1 MNDLIKRI
9 KENNC
14 VTFEIQDEFFKGK
27 DYIYI
32 RDWLENHG
40 LDRHMIIDKKS
51 AGIIIVIRNSTTQ
64 KLLLQIRSTE
74 ESRVGIFGGGIED
87 NETPIDSAIRELKE
101 ELNIDVKPEQLEFLS
116 INNHIL
122 TYGNGDKVHYIA
134 HMYVLELS
142 EFPAIKLD
150 FESNGVLY
158 VDRDSIKNYINI
170 DREDVFKIH
179 NYWLKDINKV
189 LEE

>member
-1 MNDLIKRI
+1 MEELVKKIQ
-9 KENNC
+9 EQNC

-51 AGIIIVIRNSTTQ
+51 AGVIIVIRNSTTQ

-87 NETPIDSAIRELKE
+87 NETPIESAIRELKE

>member
-1 MNDLIKRI
+1 MEELVKKIQ
-9 KENNC
+9 EQNC

-51 AGIIIVIRNSTTQ
+51 AGIIIVIRNRTTQ

-87 NETPIDSAIRELKE
+87 NETPIESAIRELKE

-116 INNHIL
+116 INSHIL

>member
-1 MNDLIKRI
+1 MEELVKKIQ
-9 KENNC
+9 EQNC
-14 VTFEIQDEFFKGK
+14 ITFEIQDEFFKEK

-87 NETPIDSAIRELKE
+87 NETPIESAIRELKE

-116 INNHIL
+116 INSHIL

>member
-1 MNDLIKRI
+1 MEELVKKIQ
-9 KENNC
+9 EQNC
-14 VTFEIQDEFFKGK
+14 ITFEIQDEFFKGK

>member
-1 MNDLIKRI
+1 MEELVKKIQ
-9 KENNC
+9 EHNC

-142 EFPAIKLD
+142 EFPAITLD

-179 NYWLKDINKV
+179 KYRLKDINKIM
-189 LEE
+189 EE

>member
-1 MNDLIKRI
+1 MEELVKKIQ
-9 KENNC
+9 EHNC

-158 VDRDSIKNYINI
+158 VDRDSIKNYVNI

>member
-1 MNDLIKRI
+1 MEELVKKIQ
-9 KENNC
+9 EQNC

-40 LDRHMIIDKKS
+40 FDRHMIIDKKS

-87 NETPIDSAIRELKE
+87 NETPIESAIRELKE

-116 INNHIL
+116 INSHIL

>member
-1 MNDLIKRI
+1 MINK
-9 KENNC
+9 KENENYL
-14 VTFEIQDEFFKGK
+14 EFA
-27 DYIYI
+27 
-32 RDWLENHG
+32 
-40 LDRHMIIDKKS
+40 DRI
-51 AGIIIVIRNSTTQ
+51 TQ

-101 ELNIDVKPEQLEFLS
+101 ELNVDVKPEQLEFLS

-142 EFPAIKLD
+142 EFPAITLD

>member
-1 MNDLIKRI
+1 MEELVKKIQ
-9 KENNC
+9 EQNC
-14 VTFEIQDEFFKGK
+14 ITFEIQDEFFKGK

-87 NETPIDSAIRELKE
+87 NETPIESAIRELKE

-170 DREDVFKIH
+170 YREDVFKIH

>member
-1 MNDLIKRI
+1 MEELVKKIQ
-9 KENNC
+9 EHNC

>member
-1 MNDLIKRI
+1 MEELIKKI
-9 KENNC
+9 QEQNC
-14 VTFEIQDEFFKGK
+14 ITFEIQDKFFKGK

-40 LDRHMIIDKKS
+40 FDRHMIIDKRS
-51 AGIIIVIRNSTTQ
+51 VGIIIVIRNGTSK

-87 NETPIDSAIRELKE
+87 DETPIDSAIRELKE

-122 TYGNGDKVHYIA
+122 VYSNGDRVHYIA
-134 HMYVLELS
+134 QMYTLELK

-150 FESNGVLY
+150 IESNGVLF
-158 VDRDSIKNYINI
+158 VDKDSIKSYINI

>member
-1 MNDLIKRI
+1 MDDLIKRI

-32 RDWLENHG
+32 RDWLENHD

-87 NETPIDSAIRELKE
+87 NETPINAAIRELKE

-116 INNHIL
+116 INDHIL
-122 TYGNGDKVHYIA
+122 TYGNGDKVHYMA
-134 HMYVLELS
+134 YMYTLELC

-150 FESNGVLY
+150 FESNGVLC
-158 VDRDSIKNYINI
+158 VDKDSIKNYINI

>member
-1 MNDLIKRI
+1 MEELVKKIQ
-9 KENNC
+9 EQNC
-14 VTFEIQDEFFKGK
+14 VTFEIQDDFFKGK

-101 ELNIDVKPEQLEFLS
+101 ELNVDVKPEQLEFLS

>member
-1 MNDLIKRI
+1 MEELVKKIQ
-9 KENNC
+9 EHNC

-40 LDRHMIIDKKS
+40 FDRHMIIDKKS

-101 ELNIDVKPEQLEFLS
+101 ELNVNVKPEQLEFLS